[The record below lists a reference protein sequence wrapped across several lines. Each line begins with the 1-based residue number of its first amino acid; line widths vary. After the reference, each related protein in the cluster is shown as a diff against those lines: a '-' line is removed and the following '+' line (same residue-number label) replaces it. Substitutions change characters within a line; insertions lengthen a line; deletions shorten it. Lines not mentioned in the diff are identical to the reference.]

1 MPSGSE
7 PEKKGEQKEQL
18 TFEQAYSQLESIAKA
33 IEQGKIGLEDSI
45 VEYEKGIKL
54 LRYCRAVLA
63 EAELKVQKLQVAD
76 DGTLTPEPMPPT
88 GDEVE

>member
-1 MPSGSE
+1 MPSASE

-45 VEYEKGIKL
+45 VEYEKGVKL

-76 DGTLTPEPMPPT
+76 DGTLTPGPMPPP
-88 GDEVE
+88 DEETA

>member
-7 PEKKGEQKEQL
+7 PQKKGQQKEEM
-18 TFEQAYSQLESIAKA
+18 TFEQAYTQLESIAKA
-33 IEQGKIGLEDSI
+33 IEQGKIGLQDSI

-63 EAELKVQKLQVAD
+63 EAELKIQKLQVAD
-76 DGTLTPEPMPPT
+76 DGTLTPGPMPPPD
-88 GDEVE
+88 DEAE

>member
-1 MPSGSE
+1 MPGASE
-7 PEKKGEQKEQL
+7 PENKGEQKEQL

-33 IEQGKIGLEDSI
+33 IEEGKIGLEDSI

-76 DGTLTPEPMPPT
+76 DGTLTPGPMPPPD
-88 GDEVE
+88 DETE